1 MIVLGWNRGRKQ
13 VFTGS
18 VLGGLGL
25 QGRLASYFGRFRQEF
40 TVPER
45 ENSVSGRG
53 LPVAQGFLLREF
65 LCLPYLFGLYGFDW
79 QVGLWPFA
87 VFAL

>member
-45 ENSVSGRG
+45 EIAHRCDTGS
-53 LPVAQGFLLREF
+53 P
-65 LCLPYLFGLYGFDW
+65 FGIN
-79 QVGLWPFA
+79 P
-87 VFAL
+87 